1 MPAPGTRPFGRLDGR
16 RAFVSGGAQGIGA
29 AIVRSFADAGAHVVI
44 GDLDLAKASDLAGQ
58 VGATAARLDVGDTGM
73 VQAVMSQHGPFDI
86 VVNNAG
92 VDQHA
97 FFTDT
102 TPEDWA
108 KLLAVNLVSAF
119 ACTHAALPA
128 MQAAGFGRII
138 NITSEAAR
146 LGSKGGAVYS
156 AAKGGVIA
164 FTKSIARENARFGI
178 TANSIAP
185 GPIRT
190 PMLEAAVAEGGDKIL
205 RAMTDATLLR
215 RLGEPEEI
223 AAAVLF
229 LASDQAAYI
238 TGETIGVSGG
248 MGVGRLIWR
257 AQARISRRHR
267 SILRSRASV
276 RSTGAGTAIRP
287 WPRCAAIGM
296 RPLEAAPQ
304 PLHANASPP
313 VASTANGYRRPM
325 RPLDKAILYFHGG
338 GFRIG
343 SVASHRD
350 LIAQIAAR
358 QRLPRARDQLPPRA
372 GTSFS
377 GRAGRCA
384 SRPMTGCSIRG

>member
-1 MPAPGTRPFGRLDGR
+1 VPTSGTRAFGRLDGR
-16 RAFVSGGAQGIGA
+16 RAFVSGGAKGIGA

-44 GDLDLAKASDLAGQ
+44 ADLDLETASGLAGQ
-58 VGATAARLDVGDTGM
+58 VGATAVHLDVGDTGM
-73 VQAVMSQHGPFDI
+73 VQAIMSQEGPFDI

-102 TPEDWA
+102 TPEDWTR
-108 KLLAVNLVSAF
+108 LLAVNLVSAF

-138 NITSEAAR
+138 NITSEAGR

-178 TANSIAP
+178 TANAIAP

-190 PMLEAAVAEGGDKIL
+190 PMLEAAVAQGGDRIL

-238 TGETIGVSGG
+238 TGETLGVSGG
-248 MGVGRLIWR
+248 MGVG
-257 AQARISRRHR
+257 
-267 SILRSRASV
+267 
-276 RSTGAGTAIRP
+276 G
-287 WPRCAAIGM
+287 
-296 RPLEAAPQ
+296 
-304 PLHANASPP
+304 
-313 VASTANGYRRPM
+313 
-325 RPLDKAILYFHGG
+325 
-338 GFRIG
+338 
-343 SVASHRD
+343 
-350 LIAQIAAR
+350 
-358 QRLPRARDQLPPRA
+358 
-372 GTSFS
+372 
-377 GRAGRCA
+377 
-384 SRPMTGCSIRG
+384 

>member
-1 MPAPGTRPFGRLDGR
+1 
-16 RAFVSGGAQGIGA
+16 VSGGAQGIGA
-29 AIVRSFADAGAHVVI
+29 AIVRSFAGAGAHVVI
-44 GDLDLAKASDLAGQ
+44 ADIDTAAASALAGE
-58 VGATAARLDVGDTGM
+58 VGAAAAARLDVSDTA
-73 VQAVMSQHGPFDI
+73 AVHQIMSQHGPFDI

-108 KLLAVNLVSAF
+108 RLLAINLVSVL

-128 MQAAGFGRII
+128 MQAAGFGRVI

-178 TANSIAP
+178 TANAIAP

-190 PMLEAAVAEGGDKIL
+190 PMLEAAVAKGGDKIL

-215 RLGEPEEI
+215 RLGEPEEV

-248 MGVGRLIWR
+248 MGV
-257 AQARISRRHR
+257 
-267 SILRSRASV
+267 
-276 RSTGAGTAIRP
+276 
-287 WPRCAAIGM
+287 
-296 RPLEAAPQ
+296 
-304 PLHANASPP
+304 
-313 VASTANGYRRPM
+313 
-325 RPLDKAILYFHGG
+325 
-338 GFRIG
+338 
-343 SVASHRD
+343 
-350 LIAQIAAR
+350 
-358 QRLPRARDQLPPRA
+358 
-372 GTSFS
+372 
-377 GRAGRCA
+377 
-384 SRPMTGCSIRG
+384 RG